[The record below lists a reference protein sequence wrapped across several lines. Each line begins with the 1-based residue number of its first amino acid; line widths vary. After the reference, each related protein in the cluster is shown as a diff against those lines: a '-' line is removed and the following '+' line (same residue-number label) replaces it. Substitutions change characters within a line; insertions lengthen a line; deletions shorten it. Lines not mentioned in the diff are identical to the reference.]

1 MVYTVTLDPE
11 TEQAIER
18 KATRLGVSPSDYLRR
33 LAERDAHRKAVRP
46 VTPPQKSFG
55 DQWRTAFGNRPAGT
69 GTSNWSEVEAACDP
83 VHLRP

>member
-1 MVYTVTLDPE
+1 MVYTVTLDLE

-33 LAERDAHRKAVRP
+33 LAERDARRESPASA
-46 VTPPQKSFG
+46 PQKSFG
-55 DQWRTAFGNRPAGT
+55 DQWRTAFGSRPAGT

-83 VHLRP
+83 D